1 MLETYKVVSTA
12 TTTTTTLLN
21 LNDSAK
27 LSTPSVPYLF
37 QAFAS

>member
-12 TTTTTTLLN
+12 TTTTTLLN